1 MNPSSRCPNCN
12 CQTRNVPP
20 DGPSPCDVLLIGERP
35 GYWEDNVFNRPF
47 TGDSGR
53 ELNDGYLRLAG
64 FFRDDVRITN
74 VVRCRSFDS
83 NRKPTQK
90 EIESCGMHFLPKE
103 VERTSPAVIVLMG
116 GTACS
121 MVGDP
126 HIDLDTEHG
135 IPRWV
140 EHCDYF
146 GDWSGW
152 VVPMYHPAAGMH
164 QTSLMIPLLEDWKNF
179 GGWLKGTWE
188 MPRPVEEVK
197 VMKRVSTRD
206 DVVNSFERW
215 RPSLYSHLPLDTESD
230 EGRPF
235 SVQYSPS
242 PQEGYMILAED
253 KEALDRFHLIL
264 KTHWNNRLA
273 MHFALHDLD
282 ELERH
287 YGWDGIEV
295 VDTMVDSYHLGNLPQ
310 GLKALTYR
318 LTGVRMTSYQ
328 DVVVPA
334 SEEALSDWLAEA
346 IAFVSTDWKMQRMV
360 KKQPKT
366 FAAKGLIKYEFFKH
380 PAEAV
385 LRRVLR
391 HVGKNEEDSES
402 ESKRY
407 DPWQEPKKLGSDDEK
422 IRLFGRDWLE
432 SVESKVG
439 RMPRKSIIHAS
450 LPKAIEYGCSDAIY
464 TGHCMVRLEERRKQ
478 QQAEWEIEEGDED
491 Q

>member
-1 MNPSSRCPNCN
+1 MNPPSRCPNCN

-53 ELNDGYLRLAG
+53 ELNGGYLRLAG
-64 FFRDDVRITN
+64 LDRDSVRITN
-74 VVRCRSFDS
+74 TVRCRSFDS
-83 NRKPTQK
+83 NRKPSQK

-121 MVGDP
+121 MISDP
-126 HIDLDTEHG
+126 PIDLDTEHG

-197 VMKRVSTRD
+197 VMRRLETRMQ
-206 DVVNSFERW
+206 VVDAMYRHHTH
-215 RPSLYSHLPLDTESD
+215 YSHLPVDTESD

-235 SVQYSPS
+235 SIQFSPN
-242 PQEGYMILAED
+242 PEEGYMILAED
-253 KEALDRFHLIL
+253 REALKAFAATLNGVWLR
-264 KTHWNNRLA
+264 RMC

-287 YGWDGIEV
+287 YGWDNIDV

-334 SEEALSDWLAEA
+334 SKEALDNWLAEA
-346 IAFVSTDWKMQRMV
+346 VALVSTSWQMERT
-360 KKQPKT
+360 KQLKT
-366 FAAKGLIKYEFFKH
+366 KLKIESIKH

-385 LRRVLR
+385 LRRVMR
-391 HVGKNEEDSES
+391 FNSDSES
-402 ESKRY
+402 EY
-407 DPWQEPKKLGSDDEK
+407 DPWQEPKKLGTDDEEV
-422 IRLFGRDWLE
+422 RLIGRDWLE
-432 SVESKVG
+432 SVEAVIG

-464 TGHCMVRLEERRKQ
+464 TGHCMVRLEERRKL

-491 Q
+491 K

>member
-20 DGPSPCDVLLIGERP
+20 DGLSPCDVLLIGERP

-53 ELNDGYLRLAG
+53 ELNDNYLRLADLD
-64 FFRDDVRITN
+64 RDSVRITN
-74 VVRCRSFDS
+74 TVRCRSFDS
-83 NRKPTQK
+83 NRKPLQK
-90 EIESCGMHFLPKE
+90 EIDSCAMHFLPKE
-103 VERTSPAVIVLMG
+103 IERTSPAVIVLMG

-121 MVGDP
+121 MISSP
-126 HIDLDTEHG
+126 PIDLDTEHG

-140 EHCDYF
+140 EKCEYF

-188 MPRPVEEVK
+188 MPRPIGEVETMMRLQTPAEVTFA
-197 VMKRVSTRD
+197 MMRRD
-206 DVVNSFERW
+206 RRYKF
-215 RPSLYSHLPLDTESD
+215 LPVDTESD

-235 SVQYSPS
+235 SVQFSPN
-242 PQEGYMILAED
+242 PEEGYMILSQD
-253 KEALDRFHLIL
+253 REALDEFGAQFAFEYS
-264 KTHWNNRLA
+264 NRMC

-287 YGWDGIEV
+287 YGWSGIEV
-295 VDTMVDSYHLGNLPQ
+295 VDTMIDAYHLGNLPQ
-310 GLKALTYR
+310 GLKSLTYR
-318 LTGVRMTSYQ
+318 LTGIRMTSYQ

-334 SEEALSDWLAEA
+334 SKEALDNWLAEA
-346 IAFVSTDWKMQRMV
+346 VALVSSDWKMERT
-360 KKQPKT
+360 KQLKT
-366 FAAKGLIKYEFFKH
+366 KLKIESIKH

-385 LRRVLR
+385 LRRVMR
-391 HVGKNEEDSES
+391 FNSDSES
-402 ESKRY
+402 EY
-407 DPWQEPKKLGSDDEK
+407 DPWQAPKKLGTDGEE
-422 IRLFGRDWLE
+422 IRLLGRDWLE
-432 SVESKVG
+432 AVEAGIG

-478 QQAEWEIEEGDED
+478 QQKEWEIEEGDED
-491 Q
+491 R

>member
-1 MNPSSRCPNCN
+1 MTSRCHGCN
-12 CQTRNVPP
+12 GQTRCVPP
-20 DGPSPCDVLLIGERP
+20 DGPSPAIALLIGERP

-53 ELNDGYLRLAG
+53 ELNDNYLLLAG
-64 FFRDDVRITN
+64 LTRDDVRITN
-74 VVRCRSFDS
+74 TVRCRSYDT
-83 NRKPTQK
+83 NRKPTA
-90 EIESCGMHFLPKE
+90 KE
-103 VERTSPAVIVLMG
+103 VESCASHFIPAEVRACEPQVIVLMG

-126 HIDLDTEHG
+126 KIDLDTEHG

-140 EHCDYF
+140 EKCEYF

-152 VVPMYHPAAGMH
+152 VLPMFHPAAGMH
-164 QTSLMIPLLEDWKNF
+164 NTSLMIPLLEDWKNF
-179 GGWLKGTWE
+179 GDWLKGNWR
-188 MPRPVEEVK
+188 RPEPLSSLTIKQRLRTSQEVLLAMCFGK
-197 VMKRVSTRD
+197 TYD
-206 DVVNSFERW
+206 F
-215 RPSLYSHLPLDTESD
+215 LPVDTESD

-235 SVQYSPS
+235 SVQFSPN
-242 PQEGYMILAED
+242 PEYGYMILSED
-253 KEALDRFHLIL
+253 HEAL
-264 KTHWNNRLA
+264 KTFWRAFSSTWGKRMA

-287 YGWDGIEV
+287 YGWSGIEV
-295 VDTMVDSYHLGNLPQ
+295 VDMMIDAYHLGNLPQ

-334 SEEALSDWLAEA
+334 SEEALSNWLADATALVTTE
-346 IAFVSTDWKMQRMV
+346 WKMQRVV

-366 FAAKGLIKYEFFKH
+366 FAAKGLVKYESFKH

-391 HVGKNEEDSES
+391 HIGKNEEES
-402 ESKRY
+402 GTDEKRY
-407 DPWQEPKKLGSDDEK
+407 DPWQEPKKLGTDDEE
-422 IRLFGRDWLE
+422 IRLIGRDWLE
-432 SVESKVG
+432 AVEAKVG

-464 TGHCMVRLEERRKQ
+464 TGHCMIRLQERRKWQ
-478 QQAEWEIEEGDED
+478 QQAWTVAEEDKDKGVSE
-491 Q
+491 